1 MAGVL
6 KRTKNLNL
14 QNQLSR
20 WVELCGEVE
29 SSSDP
34 SEKRNKMIEFCRCF
48 VPGDVTEAEMTDYAE
63 SLISD
68 EELFQ
73 ATHRELDQCATGNG
87 VESIKGNQR
96 TRAIFT
102 LLPLQD
108 TGEDSTSLITSFVYL
123 LIIVRQVT

>member
-6 KRTKNLNL
+6 KRTKNPNL

-29 SSSDP
+29 SISDP
-34 SEKRNKMIEFCRCF
+34 SEKRNKMIEFCRTF
-48 VPGDVTEAEMTDYAE
+48 VPGDVTEDEMTDYAE
-63 SLISD
+63 SLIGD

-87 VESIKGNQR
+87 VESIKGNQK

-108 TGEDSTSLITSFVYL
+108 TGVITVL
-123 LIIVRQVT
+123 LSNSNVR